1 MRFRSIAAVVFGIFF
16 MFVASA
22 SAQDDERGKQEFS
35 AQGTG
40 DFTKDS
46 TTNRVLQHTTN
57 GGGFLLSY
65 RYHFNSWF
73 SADVSYGR
81 DRETQRNIAP
91 GSTLSVQSN
100 VHRATAAGVVN
111 LPWRPA
117 RLNPYVLAGTG
128 ALAFAPTQ
136 ARGATVLGAGGQS
149 KATFLYGGGVDY
161 DFTHHFSF
169 RAEYRGFVYGRP
181 DFGVR
186 ALYTGATTH
195 TAQPSAG
202 VVFRF

>member
-1 MRFRSIAAVVFGIFF
+1 MKFKSIAAVVFGIFF
-16 MFVASA
+16 TFVVSA
-22 SAQDDERGKQEFS
+22 SAQDSERGTQEFS
-35 AQGTG
+35 VQGTG

-46 TTNRVLQHTTN
+46 TSNGVRQHSTNS
-57 GGGFLLSY
+57 GGFLLSY
-65 RYHFNSWF
+65 RYHFKSWF

-81 DRETQRNIAP
+81 YRETQRNFEP
-91 GSTLSVQSN
+91 GGVLSVQSN
-100 VHRATAAGVVN
+100 VHQAVAAGVVN

-136 ARGATVLGAGGQS
+136 SRGATVVGAGGQA

-161 DFTHHFSF
+161 DFVKHFSL
-169 RAEYRGFVYGRP
+169 RVEYRGFVYGRP
-181 DFGVR
+181 DFGVI
-186 ALYTGATTH
+186 ALRTGAVTN

>member
-1 MRFRSIAAVVFGIFF
+1 MKLRSIIAVVFGIFF
-16 MFVASA
+16 IFIA
-22 SAQDDERGKQEFS
+22 SAQADERGTQEFS
-35 AQGTG
+35 VQGTG

-46 TTNRVLQHTTN
+46 TTNRILQHSTN
-57 GGGFLLSY
+57 SGGFLLSY

-100 VHRATAAGVVN
+100 VHRATVAGVVN

-117 RLNPYVLAGTG
+117 RFNPYVLAGTG

-136 ARGATVLGAGGQS
+136 SRGATVLGAGGQS
-149 KATFLYGGGVDY
+149 KATFVYGGGVDY
-161 DFTHHFSF
+161 DFAKHFSF
-169 RAEYRGFVYGRP
+169 RMEYRGLVYGRP